1 MNPFTRFKNYIIGDA
16 VAKTDDVFEKARLD
30 LTFNI
35 TLFFLALGT
44 LYYIDL
50 IAHHYTWFVYITT
63 IAVISLPMVFVVLKK
78 TGNVKYAGY
87 IFIGEQIVVGFAHMV
102 MENFEFDQEGALWT
116 MLIILFS
123 FLVLGTRAGWIVTI
137 YSAVLI
143 LFGLLNEVS
152 DYSLFDFET
161 PPDQLPESQPILVF
175 LPLALCVYT
184 IYRSVVTRNS
194 AEQEIHK
201 QKKLVE
207 SSNRLLESKNDDI
220 LSSIQ
225 YAKRIQEAVFPPEDR
240 VQRDIP
246 LSFIFYR
253 PKDIVSGDFF
263 WFHSLNDNRYIL
275 AVADCTGHGVPGAFM
290 TVIGSNLLNQIV
302 IENKIIA
309 PGKIL
314 DELDLRLTS
323 TLRQEKEHR
332 GLVQDGMDISIIL
345 IGRSKKGINFS
356 GAKRPAI
363 FMHNGKLE
371 EFKGSKL
378 SIGGLR
384 TETKHFEEILI
395 PYEEDDCL
403 YLYSDGIVDQFGGEQ
418 NKKLTTK
425 RLREKIITISAL
437 SIHDQSRQV
446 EELFDSWKGQNEQ
459 TDDALMIGIRF

>member
-1 MNPFTRFKNYIIGDA
+1 MNPFSRFKKYIIGNA
-16 VAKTDDVFEKARLD
+16 VSKTDDVFEKARID

-35 TLFFLALGT
+35 TVFFLALGI
-44 LYYIDL
+44 LYYINL
-50 IAHHYTWFVYITT
+50 LANHYTWFVYITS
-63 IAVISLPMVFVVLKK
+63 IAVVSLPLVLVVLKK

-87 IFIGEQIVVGFAHMV
+87 LFIAEQLIVAFFHMV
-102 MENFEFDQEGALWT
+102 LENFEFDAEGAFWT
-116 MLIILFS
+116 MFVILFA
-123 FLVLGTRAGWIVTI
+123 FLVLGTRTGWIVAI
-137 YSAVLI
+137 YSGALI
-143 LFGLLNEVS
+143 FFGLCNEAC
-152 DYSLFDFET
+152 DCSLFYFDT
-161 PPDQLPESQPILVF
+161 PADQLPAPQPILIF

-184 IYRSVVTRNS
+184 IYRSVSTRKI
-194 AEQEIHK
+194 AEAEINK
-201 QKKLVE
+201 QKKLLAT
-207 SSNRLLESKNDDI
+207 SNRLLESKNEDV
-220 LSSIQ
+220 LSSIH
-225 YAKRIQEAVFPPEDR
+225 YAKRIQQAVLPPEDR

-263 WFHSLNDNRYIL
+263 WFHSLDDNRYIL

-302 IENKIIA
+302 IENKIFA

-345 IGRSKKGINFS
+345 VERSKKEINFS
-356 GAKRPAI
+356 SAKRPAI
-363 FMHNGKLE
+363 FMRNGKLE

-395 PYEEDDCL
+395 PYAEDDCL

-425 RLREKIITISAL
+425 RLREKIITISAF

-446 EELFDSWKGQNEQ
+446 EELFDTWKGPNEQ